1 MERIDVSLPNNKIVI
16 EFIQQ
21 RDDDKIKWLKLGKT
35 MHKQGI
41 EELKCFNN
49 EEFQTNLINLK
60 KNYEDKILKLN
71 NNIEQEK
78 DTKKDMIKNHTSKLT
93 SLQEQISE
101 QVKII
106 YLEKIQ
112 QLETVIQEKKLII
125 EEKNEKIDTYTTKMY
140 KELQEKLDEKENTW
154 LNRYESIKD
163 SYEAKLDE
171 ERKKT
176 EKQLLREQNSTL
188 LGQDGEALC
197 EQQLNLMCPSAS
209 ILDTHTE
216 AGRGDFILSLKGV
229 NVMIENKN
237 YTKNV
242 PKPEILKFYRDIETN
257 ADIQCGVLCSQKSG
271 ICAKEDYSLEIIEGK
286 PIMML
291 YHTAKNPKKIKL
303 AIDLLLAYVNNESI
317 NLDDKEIL
325 DKLKNFSPTLKKNL
339 SKMKKLI
346 KKFEND
352 MTTCLINEEEI
363 TKQIFATLKI
373 K

>member
-1 MERIDVSLPNNKIVI
+1 MDRIDVSLPNDKIVI
-16 EFIQQ
+16 DFIQQ
-21 RDDDKIKWLKLGKT
+21 RDSDKIKWLKLGKT
-35 MHKQGI
+35 MYKQGM
-41 EELKCFNN
+41 EEIKCFNN
-49 EEFQTNLINLK
+49 EEYQTNLIHIK
-60 KNYEDKILKLN
+60 KSYEDRIVKLN
-71 NNIEQEK
+71 NNLDEERE
-78 DTKKDMIKNHTSKLT
+78 TKKEMIKLHNSKLN
-93 SLQEQISE
+93 SLQKQISE
-101 QVKII
+101 HTKII

-112 QLETVIQEKKLII
+112 QLENKIIDNNNII
-125 EEKNEKIDTYTTKMY
+125 ENKNQKIDEITSKMY
-140 KELQEKLDEKENTW
+140 KELQDKLDDKESIW
-154 LNRYESIKD
+154 LKRYEQLTET
-163 SYEAKLDE
+163 YESKLND

-188 LGQDGEALC
+188 IGQDGEALC

-209 ILDTHTE
+209 VLDTHCQ
-216 AGRGDFILSLKGV
+216 AGRGDFVLSLKEI

-242 PKPEILKFYRDIETN
+242 PKPEILKFYRDIKTN
-257 ADIQCGVLCSQKSG
+257 ADIHCGILCSQKSG
-271 ICAKEDYSLEIIEGK
+271 ICAREDYSLEIIEGK

-317 NLDDKEIL
+317 NLEDKEIL
-325 DKLKNFSPTLKKNL
+325 DKLKHFSPTLKKNL

-352 MTTCLINEEEI
+352 MTNCLINEEEI

>member
-1 MERIDVSLPNNKIVI
+1 MQRIDVSLPNDKIVI

-21 RDDDKIKWLKLGKT
+21 RDIDKIKWLKLGKT
-35 MHKQGI
+35 MHKQGM
-41 EELKCFNN
+41 EEIKCFNN
-49 EEFQTNLINLK
+49 EEYQTNITNIK
-60 KNYEDKILKLN
+60 KMYEDKIVKLN
-71 NNIEQEK
+71 NNLEQER
-78 DTKKDMIKNHTSKLT
+78 DTKKEMLKIHNSKLI
-93 SLQEQISE
+93 SLQQQISE
-101 QVKII
+101 QVKIL
-106 YLEKIQ
+106 YSEKIQ
-112 QLETVIQEKKLII
+112 QLESIIQEKKII
-125 EEKNEKIDTYTTKMY
+125 IDKKNDKIDSYTTKMY
-140 KELQEKLDEKENTW
+140 KEMQDKLDEKEDIW
-154 LNRYESIKD
+154 LKRYETIKE
-163 SYEAKLDE
+163 SYEVKLDI

-176 EKQLLREQNSTL
+176 EKQLLRQENSTL
-188 LGQDGEALC
+188 IGQDGEALC

-209 ILDTHTE
+209 VLDTHSQ
-216 AGRGDFILSLKGV
+216 AGRGDFVLSLKGV

-242 PKPEILKFYRDIETN
+242 PKPEILKFYRDIKTN
-257 ADIQCGVLCSQKSG
+257 GDIHCGILCSQKSG

-291 YHTAKNPKKIKL
+291 YHTAKHPNKIKL

-352 MTTCLINEEEI
+352 ITTCLINEEEI